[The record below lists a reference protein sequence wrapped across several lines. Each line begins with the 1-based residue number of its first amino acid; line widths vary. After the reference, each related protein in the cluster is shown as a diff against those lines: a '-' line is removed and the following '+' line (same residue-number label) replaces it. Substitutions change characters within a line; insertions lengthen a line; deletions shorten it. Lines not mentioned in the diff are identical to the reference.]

1 MKACAQLKFRDIIS
15 ETVSEFSRKGN
26 FVRIFPARNSKL
38 YDKYFGG
45 QKPLNKI
52 IYKVLFSNEVLSY
65 TRGGEKSVIP
75 SSAKQTGLISGVSS
89 SSVAGRQSQDRL
101 NSASGV
107 RPIRKSASK
116 SKLMGQEERK

>member
-52 IYKVLFSNEVLSY
+52 IYKVLFSNEILPMGRNV
-65 TRGGEKSVIP
+65 EKSAMPTSI
-75 SSAKQTGLISGVSS
+75 KQNGLISGV
-89 SSVAGRQSQDRL
+89 
-101 NSASGV
+101 
-107 RPIRKSASK
+107 
-116 SKLMGQEERK
+116 